1 MIPSDLQ
8 KKKKAL
14 LNQMK
19 IDILGTEKKIK
30 NNKYENLKIKNVKN
44 LKITGK
50 ILKFTLPY
58 ILTTGMAFETFA
70 LFGVTPFIIDKREKR
85 LQIMKELDNY
95 GNIRYEEQYDSFE
108 ENKSRVIYYS
118 KWEQTENGFFT
129 RNIEYY
135 YLPKVKRENTEEFL
149 NKKVPPLKVLLG
161 MPYLVKTETKNNV
174 SEEELKKGEI
184 VKALIYFESENNP
197 LVTEESVTENT
208 SWSLLWFLLIVVL
221 NSGTAKVM
229 TCLKYYN
236 DFFNDFDLDGL
247 HDAIVNI
254 KHDHEPIDV
263 NCLKKQLKIRKE
275 NYDRLMGD

>member
-58 ILTTGMAFETFA
+58 ILTTGIAFETFA

-135 YLPKVKRENTEEFL
+135 YLPKAKRESAEEFL
-149 NKKVPPLKVLLG
+149 NEKVPPLKVLLG
-161 MPYLVKTETKNNV
+161 MTYLVKTETKNNV

-184 VKALIYFESENNP
+184 VKALIYFESENNL

-229 TCLKYYN
+229 TYLKYYN